1 MLNAG
6 GLIRSGRFSRLNVG
20 EVDVLL
26 AAETI
31 DLPAPA
37 GVQDQLIALWPT
49 VRDGLDSALRAR
61 QGDRTAGLLRDVRN
75 RETQERNAITTILTE
90 LEAMIRRELHTPEVL
105 QMQLFTDGDDREQAE
120 RDRNVLEDRLERIPT
135 ELEQELAIIR
145 KRYEQTEPRLFPV
158 AVTWLVPRSIALN
171 ARG

>member
-1 MLNAG
+1 MPGDSPVGYRLPLG
-6 GLIRSGRFSRLNVG
+6 SLPYVPPSRYPHVIPLDPTIPRG
-20 EVDVLL
+20 TLPDPGQPAFHEGAPEQL
-26 AAETI
+26 AE
-31 DLPAPA
+31 P
-37 GVQDQLIALWPT
+37 
-49 VRDGLDSALRAR
+49 S
-61 QGDRTAGLLRDVRN
+61 
-75 RETQERNAITTILTE
+75 
-90 LEAMIRRELHTPEVL
+90 
-105 QMQLFTDGDDREQAE
+105 DDREQAE